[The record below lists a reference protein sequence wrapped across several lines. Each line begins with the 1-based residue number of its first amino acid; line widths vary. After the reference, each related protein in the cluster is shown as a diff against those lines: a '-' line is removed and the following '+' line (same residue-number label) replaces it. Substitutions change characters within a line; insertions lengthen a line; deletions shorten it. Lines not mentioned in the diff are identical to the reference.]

1 MRRHFKAITV
11 TLVVALVP
19 LVGFQSSATAATQ
32 VNLRVLTGENPPLVA
47 YFKSAIPAFEK
58 RYPNIKVQFGTIPTA
73 GTDGITKDR
82 LIAKAVDVL
91 TINAGSVPPSYVTG
105 STLSNMQILEKA
117 GAFVDQSKQGYVS
130 RWLPKIVASA
140 TQNGKI
146 FYLPLGSNIVNGIFY
161 NKTMFKKY
169 GLSVPTTWSEFMN
182 VNKTLTSNGVT
193 PLAIGGKDVWPA
205 GLVMLGMVQSLYP
218 NMDALNK
225 GLWDHSI
232 KLTDPTSVKVL
243 TQIQDVFKYTEP
255 TFPGLAYSNVY
266 GEFLNG
272 KVAMIP
278 DGGWAE
284 PSIAQGKP
292 SFGYG
297 YFPLPGSEK
306 AADNVFGL
314 KPEYGFAV
322 SSRSSKA
329 QQDAAFK
336 WIDYFSLRTNYSK
349 FINATSFIPVSKSPI
364 LKPSPFLKGLT
375 AGLKNATTEW
385 EYHYFYNPKS
395 APGVNFPFDYTKI
408 SPLGSE
414 TDMNALAAE
423 LQKLLVQ
430 GQAS

>member
-1 MRRHFKAITV
+1 MRRHFKAIIV
-11 TLVVALVP
+11 TLVVTLVP
-19 LVGFQSSATAATQ
+19 LVGLQPSAMATTQ

-73 GTDGITKDR
+73 GTDGIIKDR
-82 LIAKAVDVL
+82 LTAKAVDVL
-91 TINAGSVPPSYVTG
+91 TINSGSVPPPYVTG

-117 GAFVDQSKQGYVS
+117 GAFVDQSKRGYVR
-130 RWLPKIVASA
+130 RWLPKVVASA
-140 TQNGKI
+140 THNGKI
-146 FYLPLGSNIVNGIFY
+146 FYLPLGSNIVNGIYY
-161 NKTMFKKY
+161 NKALFKKY

-182 VNKTLTSNGVT
+182 VNKTLTANGVT
-193 PLAIGGKDVWPA
+193 PLAMGGKDIWPA

-218 NMDALNK
+218 DMDALNK

-243 TQIQDVFKYTEP
+243 TQIKDIFSYTEP
-255 TFPGLAYSNVY
+255 TFAGLAYSNVY
-266 GEFLNG
+266 AEFLNS

-278 DGGWAE
+278 DGSWAQ
-284 PSIAQGKP
+284 PSIAQGNP
-292 SFGYG
+292 SFGFG

-306 AADNVFGL
+306 ASNNVFGL

-322 SSRSSKA
+322 SARSTKA

-364 LKPSPFLKGLT
+364 LKPSAFLKGLT

-395 APGVNFPFDYTKI
+395 APGVNFPWDYSKI

-423 LQKLLVQ
+423 LQTLLVQ